1 MKMLSMVVLLVLVG
15 TACNAQKGS
24 SKKKK
29 NKGKVENIEKME
41 LKTEIDSVSYGIGV
55 NIAKNLVGQGLSDLN
70 VDAIA
75 AALKHVISGDSLL
88 MEEEECMSFVNSY
101 MQGAQERKAQ
111 EAIEVGRTFLE
122 ENGKKKDVVTLES
135 GMQYTI
141 ITEGTGAKPGPT
153 DKVKTHYHGTLI
165 NGEVFD
171 SSVDRGEPISF
182 PVNGVIKGWTEALQ
196 LMPVGSKWKLFIP
209 YNLAYGERGAGAKIG
224 PFSTLVFEVELLGI
238 EEQPNENK

>member
-1 MKMLSMVVLLVLVG
+1 MRLMRMLSMVVLLVLIG

-29 NKGKVENIEKME
+29 KKDKVENVEKME

-55 NIAKNLVGQGLSDLN
+55 NIAKNLVGQGLTDLN
-70 VDAIA
+70 VEAIA
-75 AALKHVISGDSLL
+75 AALKDVISGDTLK
-88 MEEEECMSFVNSY
+88 MEEEECMSFVNTY
-101 MQGAQERKAQ
+101 MQGAQERQAQ
-111 EAIEVGRTFLE
+111 ASIEVGREFLDA
-122 ENGKKKDVVTLES
+122 NGKKKDVVTLES
-135 GMQYTI
+135 GMQYI
-141 ITEGTGAKPGPT
+141 IMKEGTGAIPGPT

-165 NGEVFD
+165 SGEVFD

-238 EEQPNENK
+238 EEQ